1 MSGGGSGGGSSTTT
15 QQNYSPEEAARRAQV
30 MGEAERIYNQTA
42 PSMSSASYPGE
53 QPVPFSVPSVAA
65 QNLGVYQ
72 AGQQQIG
79 AHLANQAMEYG
90 LTGAMDVQNN
100 PYLQSAITAA
110 LRPTTQQYVD
120 PGGVLSSIRTNA
132 TDSGQFGGVRQ
143 GVAEGIAAG
152 RYTQNAMDM
161 AGKMAS
167 SAYDKGQDTFARTL
181 ALAPQTMAMN
191 NLPVSTLS
199 GVGAQQE
206 GVAQE
211 EAAYLANQN
220 MWNLNA
226 PWAPLQNYANIVYG
240 GASPSTTST
249 STSSGGAV
257 KKNRAAGA
265 LGGAASGAAMGST
278 FGPYGTAIG
287 AVAGGLLGGLG

>member
-1 MSGGGSGGGSSTTT
+1 MSGGGGSGGGSSTTT

-249 STSSGGAV
+249 SSGEAV

>member
-249 STSSGGAV
+249 SSGEAV
-257 KKNRAAGA
+257 KKNRATGA

>member
-1 MSGGGSGGGSSTTT
+1 MSGGGSGGGSSTSTT
-15 QQNYSPEEAARRAQV
+15 QNYSPEEAARRAQV
-30 MGEAERIYNQTA
+30 MSEAERIYNQTA

-53 QPVPFSVPSVAA
+53 QPVPFSTPSIAA
-65 QNLGVYQ
+65 QNLAVHQ

-110 LRPTTQQYVD
+110 LRPMTQQYVD

-152 RYTQNAMDM
+152 RYTQNASDM

-167 SAYDKGQDTFARTL
+167 AAYDKGQDTFARTL
-181 ALAPQTMAMN
+181 ALAPQTMSLN
-191 NLPVSTLS
+191 NMPVSTLS
-199 GVGAQQE
+199 GVGAQME
-206 GVAQE
+206 GLGQE

-240 GASPSTTST
+240 GANPSTTST
-249 STSSGGAV
+249 SSGEAV
-257 KKNRAAGA
+257 KKNRATGA
-265 LGGAASGAAMGST
+265 LGGAASGAMMGSY
-278 FGPYGTAIG
+278 FGPWGTAIG
-287 AVAGGLLGGLG
+287 GAAGALLGGLG

>member
-1 MSGGGSGGGSSTTT
+1 MSGGGSSGSSTSTT
-15 QQNYSPEEAARRAQV
+15 QNYSPEEAARRAQV
-30 MGEAERIYNQTA
+30 MDEAERIYNATA
-42 PSMSSASYPGE
+42 PSMSAASYPGE
-53 QPVPFSVPSVAA
+53 QPVPFTAPTIAA
-65 QNLGVYQ
+65 QNLAIHQ

-100 PYLQSAITAA
+100 PYLQSAISAA
-110 LRPTTQQYVD
+110 LRPTTQQYVE

-167 SAYDKGQDTFARTL
+167 SAYDKGQDIFSRTL
-181 ALAPQTMAMN
+181 ALAPQTMNLN
-191 NLPVSTLS
+191 NMPVSTLS
-199 GVGAQQE
+199 GVGAQME
-206 GVAQE
+206 SMGQE

-240 GASPSTTST
+240 GANPSTTST
-249 STSSGGAV
+249 STGEASRR
-257 KKNRAAGA
+257 NRAMGA
-265 LGGAASGAAMGST
+265 LGGAASGAAIGSAIAP
-278 FGPYGTAIG
+278 GIGTAIG
-287 AVAGGLLGGLG
+287 AVGGGILGLL

>member
-1 MSGGGSGGGSSTTT
+1 MSGGGSGGGGSSTSTT
-15 QQNYSPEEAARRAQV
+15 QNYSPEEAARRAQV
-30 MGEAERIYNQTA
+30 MSEAERIYNQTA
-42 PSMSSASYPGE
+42 PSMSAASYPGE
-53 QPVPFSVPSVAA
+53 QPVPFSTPSIAA
-65 QNLGVYQ
+65 QNLAVHQ

-110 LRPTTQQYVD
+110 LRPMTQQYVD

-152 RYTQNAMDM
+152 RYTQNASDM

-167 SAYDKGQDTFARTL
+167 AAYDKGQDTFARTL
-181 ALAPQTMAMN
+181 ALAPQTVSLN
-191 NLPVSTLS
+191 NMPVSTLS

-206 GVAQE
+206 GLGQE

-240 GASPSTTST
+240 GANPSTTSI
-249 STSSGGAV
+249 SSGEAV
-257 KKNRAAGA
+257 KKNRATGA
-265 LGGAASGAAMGST
+265 LGGAASGAMMGSY
-278 FGPYGTAIG
+278 FGPWGTAIG
-287 AVAGGLLGGLG
+287 GAAGALLGGLG

>member
-249 STSSGGAV
+249 SSGEAV
-257 KKNRAAGA
+257 KRNRAAGA

>member
-1 MSGGGSGGGSSTTT
+1 MSGGGSGGGSSTSTT
-15 QQNYSPEEAARRAQV
+15 QNYSPEEAARRAQV
-30 MGEAERIYNQTA
+30 MSEAERIYNQTA
-42 PSMSSASYPGE
+42 PSMSAASYPGE
-53 QPVPFSVPSVAA
+53 QPVPFSVPTVAA
-65 QNLGVYQ
+65 QNLAVHQ

-110 LRPTTQQYVD
+110 LRPMTQQYVD

-152 RYTQNAMDM
+152 RYTQNASDM

-167 SAYDKGQDTFARTL
+167 AAYDKGQDTFARTL
-181 ALAPQTMAMN
+181 ALAPQTMNLN
-191 NLPVSTLS
+191 NMPVSTLS
-199 GVGAQQE
+199 GVGAQME
-206 GVAQE
+206 GLGQE

-249 STSSGGAV
+249 SSGEAV
-257 KKNRAAGA
+257 KKNRAMGA
-265 LGGAASGAAMGST
+265 LGGAASGAAIGSAVP
-278 FGPYGTAIG
+278 GIGTAVG
-287 AVAGGLLGGLG
+287 AIAGGLLGAMG

>member
-1 MSGGGSGGGSSTTT
+1 
-15 QQNYSPEEAARRAQV
+15 
-30 MGEAERIYNQTA
+30 
-42 PSMSSASYPGE
+42 MSSASYPGE
-53 QPVPFSVPSVAA
+53 RPVPFSAPSIAA
-65 QNLGVYQ
+65 QNLAIHQ
-72 AGQQQIG
+72 AEQQQIG
-79 AHLANQAMEYG
+79 SDLANQAMKYG

-110 LRPTTQQYVD
+110 LRPMTQQYVD

-152 RYTQNAMDM
+152 RYTQNASDM

-167 SAYDKGQDTFARTL
+167 AAYDKGQDTFSRTL
-181 ALAPQTMAMN
+181 ALAPQTMSLSNM
-191 NLPVSTLS
+191 PVSTLS
-199 GVGAQQE
+199 GVGAQME
-206 GVAQE
+206 GLAQE

-249 STSSGGAV
+249 SSGGAV
-257 KKNRAAGA
+257 KKNRATGA
-265 LGGAASGAAMGST
+265 LGGAASGAMMGSY
-278 FGPYGTAIG
+278 FGPWGTAIG
-287 AVAGGLLGGLG
+287 GAAGALLGGLG

>member
-249 STSSGGAV
+249 SSGEAV

>member
-15 QQNYSPEEAARRAQV
+15 QQNYSPEEAARRAQI

-53 QPVPFSVPSVAA
+53 QPGPFSAPSIAA
-65 QNLGVYQ
+65 QNLAVHQ

-79 AHLANQAMEYG
+79 SHLANQAMEYG

-110 LRPTTQQYVD
+110 LRPMTQQYVD

-152 RYTQNAMDM
+152 RYTQNASDM

-167 SAYDKGQDTFARTL
+167 AAYDKGQDTFARTL
-181 ALAPQTMAMN
+181 ALAPQTMGLN
-191 NLPVSTLS
+191 NMPVSTLS

-206 GVAQE
+206 D
-211 EAAYLANQN
+211 
-220 MWNLNA
+220 A
-226 PWAPLQNYANIVYG
+226 PWALLQNYANIVYG
-240 GASPSTTST
+240 GANP
-249 STSSGGAV
+249 STSSVSIADAA
-257 KKNRAAGA
+257 KKSRSQGA
-265 LGGAASGAAMGST
+265 LGGAASGAAIGTAFMPGA
-278 FGPYGTAIG
+278 GTAIG
-287 AVAGGLLGGLG
+287 AVAGGILGALG

>member
-1 MSGGGSGGGSSTTT
+1 MSGGGKSGGGSSTTT

-30 MGEAERIYNQTA
+30 MGEAERIYNHTA

-53 QPVPFSVPSVAA
+53 QPVPFSTPSIAA
-65 QNLGVYQ
+65 QNLAVHQ

-79 AHLANQAMEYG
+79 SHLANQAMEYG

-110 LRPTTQQYVD
+110 LRPMTQQYVD

-152 RYTQNAMDM
+152 RYTQNASDM

-167 SAYDKGQDTFARTL
+167 AAYDKGQDTFSRTL
-181 ALAPQTMAMN
+181 ALAPQTMSLN
-191 NLPVSTLS
+191 NMPVSTLS

-206 GVAQE
+206 VVAQE

-249 STSSGGAV
+249 SSGEAV
-257 KKNRAAGA
+257 KKNRATGA
-265 LGGAASGAAMGST
+265 LGGAASGAMMGSY
-278 FGPYGTAIG
+278 FGPWGTAIG
-287 AVAGGLLGGLG
+287 GAAGALLGGLG